1 MEEQPTFFSHV
12 FNFET
17 ESRNE
22 MVNIIQYTIF
32 SIVFISILNKAIKQ
46 NLPEVDKDKGSI
58 AIFMEVSVECIVLFL
73 GMLFIHRIIT
83 FIPTVS
89 GSKYADQNIIAII
102 LPTLVLLLGLST
114 LGEKVG
120 ILVDRFSGQM
130 PTKVK
135 QVTQTSSYLPTQPT
149 VNPQS
154 APQPDFNNMYAGP
167 TTPLV
172 NAASPDSF
180 EPVAANSMGSI
191 F

>member
-22 MVNIIQYTIF
+22 MVNIIQYTVI
-32 SIVFISILNKAIKQ
+32 SIIFISILNKAIKQ
-46 NLPEVDKDKGSI
+46 NLPQVDKDKGSI
-58 AIFMEVSVECIVLFL
+58 AIFVEVSIECIVLFL

-83 FIPTVS
+83 FIPTMS
-89 GSKYADQNIIAII
+89 GTKYADQNLITVI
-102 LPTLVLLLGLST
+102 LPTLVILLGFST
-114 LGEKVG
+114 LGEKIN
-120 ILVDRFSGQM
+120 ILIERYSGNITEKIKTHA
-130 PTKVK
+130 PT
-135 QVTQTSSYLPTQPT
+135 QSYLPTQPT

-154 APQPDFNNMYAGP
+154 APQPDFNNMFAGP

-172 NAASPDSF
+172 NASSPDSF